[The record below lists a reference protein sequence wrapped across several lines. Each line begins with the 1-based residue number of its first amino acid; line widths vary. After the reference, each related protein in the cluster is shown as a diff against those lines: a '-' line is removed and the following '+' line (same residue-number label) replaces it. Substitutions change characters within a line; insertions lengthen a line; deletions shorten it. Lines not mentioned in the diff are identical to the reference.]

1 MCVYVCICVCMYMC
15 ICMFMYVCVCVYVC
29 VSMYVYV
36 CMYYICMLYVH
47 THACMQ
53 NVLPS
58 SDFRIYLTH
67 AKMTYI
73 RFGKMNRF

>member
-1 MCVYVCICVCMYMC
+1 MYMCVYVC
-15 ICMFMYVCVCVYVC
+15 MYVC
-29 VSMYVYV
+29 MYVYV
-36 CMYYICMLYVH
+36 CMYMYYIAMYVSVYVH

-67 AKMTYI
+67 PKMTYI
-73 RFGKMNRF
+73 RFGKMNWF

>member
-1 MCVYVCICVCMYMC
+1 MYMCVCMYVC
-15 ICMFMYVCVCVYVC
+15 TTYIHMYVSV
-29 VSMYVYV
+29 
-36 CMYYICMLYVH
+36 YVH

-67 AKMTYI
+67 SKMTY
-73 RFGKMNRF
+73 RFGKMNWF